1 MDINSK
7 SFNSSIFNVGAR
19 YFVLLQKMFGARM
32 VHDTSVH
39 QIFWELYKVLLE
51 LNLWHAN
58 LSMQIW
64 PCCMDRSNHQRCSI
78 KKVSL
83 EISQNSHQNTCAR
96 VSFLIKLQASGLFVI
111 KKRMCRRCF
120 PVNFT
125 NTFFTEHL
133 GKS

>member
-1 MDINSK
+1 MHLNSR

-19 YFVLLQKMFGARM
+19 YFKLLEKMFGARM

-39 QIFWELYKVLLE
+39 QIFWELYEVLLE

-58 LSMQIW
+58 LGMQIW
-64 PCCMDRSNHQRCSI
+64 PCCMDRSSHQRCSI
-78 KKVSL
+78 KKVFL
-83 EISQNSHQNTCAR
+83 EFSQNSQQNNFF
-96 VSFLIKLQASGLFVI
+96 VSFLIKLQASGLFLI
-111 KKRMCRRCF
+111 KKRMCRGCF

-133 GKS
+133 GRS